1 MTGEA
6 ENWRPI
12 PEELQQVVQLLQHS
26 QSPDT
31 QTQRNVQE
39 VCSHNF
45 YYFLLCNFK
54 LQHLIHNL
62 FQRLDQLNLH
72 PEFCCCLVFILSEL
86 KEEQVLLLF
95 VCQFL

>member
-31 QTQRNVQE
+31 QTQRSVQE
-39 VCSHNF
+39 ACF
-45 YYFLLCNFK
+45 FL
-54 LQHLIHNL
+54 
-62 FQRLDQLNLH
+62 
-72 PEFCCCLVFILSEL
+72 
-86 KEEQVLLLF
+86 
-95 VCQFL
+95 

>member
-6 ENWRPI
+6 EDWRPI

-39 VCSHNF
+39 VCS
-45 YYFLLCNFK
+45 LL
-54 LQHLIHNL
+54 
-62 FQRLDQLNLH
+62 
-72 PEFCCCLVFILSEL
+72 
-86 KEEQVLLLF
+86 
-95 VCQFL
+95 